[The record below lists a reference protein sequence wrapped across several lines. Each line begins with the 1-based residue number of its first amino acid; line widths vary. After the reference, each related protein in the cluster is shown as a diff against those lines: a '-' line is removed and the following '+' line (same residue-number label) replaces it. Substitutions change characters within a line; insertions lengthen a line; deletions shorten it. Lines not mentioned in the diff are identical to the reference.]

1 MPRRSLLAALAAL
14 LLLAAPLVAQ
24 AATPRKGAA
33 YTGKTS
39 QDGAFSLRV
48 AKNGKTV
55 TRLRIAWVTNSC
67 ASGAEQNIQE
77 VTEVTNLKVNDQG
90 AFRLTGTYS
99 SDFDTVTITL
109 RGRFTSDGRARGS
122 FHART
127 EQRSCLAKDITWRAR
142 ARPRAS

>member
-1 MPRRSLLAALAAL
+1 MPRRSLLAVLAAL

-24 AATPRKGAA
+24 AATPRKGAV

-48 AKNGKTV
+48 AKDGKTV

-67 ASGAEQNIQE
+67 ASGGEQNIQE
-77 VTEVTNLKVNDQG
+77 VTEVTNLKVNDKA
-90 AFRLTGTYS
+90 AFRLTGTYA
-99 SDFDTVTITL
+99 SDFDTVRITL
-109 RGRFTSDGRARGS
+109 RGRFTRDGRARGS
-122 FHART
+122 FHAST
-127 EQRSCLAKDITWRAR
+127 EQKSCLAKDITWRAK